1 MLKLITYADLIS
13 LLNICFGTLALYQ
26 TIQGNITAAI
36 QLILLAIIADGLDG
50 IVARKTGSG
59 PLGNYLEAMGDMTS
73 LTLAPLLLL
82 LKTFT
87 SNNEAYCI
95 LLLLGL
101 LLYLICSTIRLASFH
116 VLKTPNSFTG
126 LPVSAAAITLIF
138 VSTLQIEP
146 LVLLVLPYFFSLL
159 LISPISYP
167 KNTMPI
173 NLITAVLVVF
183 IIINDYTIDSPLPT
197 IVFLLAISSYIV
209 LGPLY
214 LHFSKKKK
222 A

>member
-73 LTLAPLLLL
+73 LTLAPLLLI
-82 LKTFT
+82 LKTT
-87 SNNEAYCI
+87 APDNDILCL

-101 LLYLICSTIRLASFH
+101 LLYLISSTIRLASFH
-116 VLKTPNSFTG
+116 VLKTKNHFTG

-138 VSTLQIEP
+138 VSTLQITP
-146 LVLLVLPYFFSLL
+146 LFIVALPYLFSLL
-159 LISPISYP
+159 LLSPLLYP
-167 KNTMPI
+167 KNTTPI
-173 NLITAVLVVF
+173 NVITAVLVIVV
-183 IIINDYTIDSPLPT
+183 IINDYTIDSIIPVYLFLGA
-197 IVFLLAISSYIV
+197 ILGYVFA
-209 LGPLY
+209 GPLY
-214 LHFSKKKK
+214 LHFSKKNT
-222 A
+222 